1 MEEEPPADLVL
12 PPALRFLSPSL
23 NWNWLCC
30 LCYTGH
36 QMVEGREEFIMIDP
50 IALSLG
56 PIKIHWYGV
65 IMGLAFFLGTYLA
78 RYNAKRA
85 GIDPDHV
92 LNMVVLIIPAA
103 IICARLYYVIFEWE
117 QYKDNLFDVIAVWKG
132 GLAIHGGLIGG
143 FLAGAW
149 YVRKHNLPFLKLGD
163 VLIPSVILGQAI
175 GRWGNFINQE
185 AHGGPATE
193 EFMSHFPAFIREQMY
208 IGGQYYHPTFL
219 YESLWNLVVFAILMV
234 MLYRLKRFDG
244 QVLFSY
250 MILYSLGRFF
260 IEGMRTDS
268 LMIGH
273 TLRVAQLVSLSLIAV
288 GVVLLLV
295 YARKSRQQSD
305 HSQQSS
311 E

>member
-1 MEEEPPADLVL
+1 
-12 PPALRFLSPSL
+12 
-23 NWNWLCC
+23 
-30 LCYTGH
+30 
-36 QMVEGREEFIMIDP
+36 MIDP
-50 IALSLG
+50 IAIAIG
-56 PIKIHWYGV
+56 PLKIHWYGI

-78 RYNAKRA
+78 RYNSKRS

-103 IICARLYYVIFEWE
+103 IVCARLYYVVFEWE
-117 QYKDNLFDVIAVWKG
+117 QYKDNPLDMFAVWEG

-149 YVRKHNLPFLKLGD
+149 YIRKHKLPFLRLAD
-163 VLIPSVILGQAI
+163 IFMPSVILGQAI

-185 AHGGPATE
+185 AHGDVATP
-193 EFMSHFPAFIREQMY
+193 EFMAQFPAFIREQMF

-219 YESLWNLVVFAILMV
+219 YESLWNLFVFAILMF
-234 MLYRLKRFDG
+234 MLYRFKKFDG

-250 MILYSLGRFF
+250 LILYSIGRFF

-268 LMIGH
+268 LLIAD
-273 TLRVAQLVSLSLIAV
+273 TLRVAQLVSLCLIAV
-288 GVVLLLV
+288 GVVLMLV
-295 YARKSRQQSD
+295 FARKNKQSG
-305 HSQQSS
+305 HSHNST